1 MKFKLTFFFILLN
14 YLCFSQSLETLKADC
29 VKMYESTYNMEFEKI
44 LDYTHPKVF
53 EIADRETMLTI
64 LDETFQN
71 DQLRIRLV
79 HPKTTFT
86 FSEVKEIDG
95 KKICVVEYPQAM
107 RMIFENPLSE
117 EEKNSIEKSL
127 KTTMTSKKVT
137 FEKDRNAFYIDG
149 KDIMIAVSEE
159 ATQNQWKLI
168 NYDKNQPQLLN
179 MVLGENVVKQLGL
192 Q

>member
-1 MKFKLTFFFILLN
+1 MKLRLTVLFLLIN
-14 YLCFSQSLETLKADC
+14 YLCFSQSLEILKADC
-29 VKMYESTYNMEFEKI
+29 EKMYEATYNMDFEKI

-86 FSEVKEIDG
+86 FSEVKEING

-117 EEKNSIEKSL
+117 EEKNSIEESL
-127 KTTMTSKKVT
+127 KTTMTFKKIT
-137 FEKDRNAFYIDG
+137 FEKNRNAFYIDG
-149 KDIMIAVSEE
+149 KDIMIAISEE
-159 ATQNQWKLI
+159 ATQNQWRLI
-168 NYDKNQPQLLN
+168 NYDKSQPQILN

>member
-1 MKFKLTFFFILLN
+1 MKSKLTFLFLLIN
-14 YLCFSQSLETLKADC
+14 YLSFSQSIETLKSDC
-29 VKMYESTYNMEFEKI
+29 AKMYDATYNMDFEKI

-53 EIADRETMLTI
+53 DIVDKETMLTV

-71 DQLRIRLV
+71 DKLRIRLV

-117 EEKNSIEKSL
+117 EEKNALEESL
-127 KTTMTSKKVT
+127 KTTMTSKKIT

-159 ATQNQWKLI
+159 ATQNKWKLI
-168 NYDKNQPQLLN
+168 NYDKSQPQLLN

>member
-1 MKFKLTFFFILLN
+1 MKSSLTVLFILIN
-14 YLCFSQSLETLKADC
+14 YLCFSQSIETLKSDC
-29 VKMYESTYNMEFEKI
+29 AKMYDATYNMEFEKI

-53 EIADRETMLTI
+53 EIVDRETMLTV

-86 FSEVKEIDG
+86 VLEVKEIDG
-95 KKICVVEYPQAM
+95 KRICVVEYPQAM
-107 RMIFENPLSE
+107 RMIFENPLSD
-117 EEKNSIEKSL
+117 EEKNSIEESL
-127 KTTMTSKKVT
+127 KTTMPSKKIT
-137 FEKDRNAFYIDG
+137 FEKNRNAFYIDG

-159 ATQNQWKLI
+159 STKNQWKLI

-179 MVLGENVVKQLGL
+179 MILGENVVKELGL

>member
-1 MKFKLTFFFILLN
+1 MKFKLTFLFILLN

>member
-1 MKFKLTFFFILLN
+1 MKSKFPVLFLLIN
-14 YLCFSQSLETLKADC
+14 YLCFSQSIETLKSDC
-29 VKMYESTYNMEFEKI
+29 AEMYEATYNMEFEKI

-53 EIADRETMLTI
+53 EVADRETMLSI

-86 FSEVKEIDG
+86 FSEVKEIEG

-117 EEKNSIEKSL
+117 EKKNSIEESL
-127 KTTMTSKKVT
+127 KTTMTSKKIT

-159 ATQNQWKLI
+159 ATQNKWKLI
-168 NYDKNQPQLLN
+168 NYDKSQPQLLN
-179 MVLGENVVKQLGL
+179 MILGENVVKQLGL

>member
-1 MKFKLTFFFILLN
+1 MKSRLTVLFLLIN
-14 YLCFSQSLETLKADC
+14 YLCFSQSLEILKADC
-29 VKMYESTYNMEFEKI
+29 EKMYEATYNMDFEKI

-53 EIADRETMLTI
+53 DIVDKETMLTV

-71 DQLRIRLV
+71 DKLRIRLV

-117 EEKNSIEKSL
+117 EEKNSIEESL
-127 KTTMTSKKVT
+127 KTTMTSKKIT
-137 FEKDRNAFYIDG
+137 FEKNRNAFYIDG
-149 KDIMIAVSEE
+149 KDIMIAISEE
-159 ATQNQWKLI
+159 ATQNQWRLI
-168 NYDKNQPQLLN
+168 NYDKSQPQILN

>member
-1 MKFKLTFFFILLN
+1 MKFKLTFLFILLN

-29 VKMYESTYNMEFEKI
+29 AKMYESTYNMEFEKI

-127 KTTMTSKKVT
+127 KTTMTSKKIT

-168 NYDKNQPQLLN
+168 NYDKSQPQLLN
-179 MVLGENVVKQLGL
+179 MVLGENIVKQLGL

>member
-1 MKFKLTFFFILLN
+1 MKSKLIILFLLIS
-14 YLCFSQSLETLKADC
+14 YLCISQSIETLKSDC
-29 VKMYESTYNMEFEKI
+29 ATMYESTYNMEFEKI

-86 FSEVKEIDG
+86 FSEVKEIEG

-107 RMIFENPLSE
+107 RMIYENPLSE
-117 EEKNSIEKSL
+117 EEKNSIEESL
-127 KTTMTSKKVT
+127 KTTMASKKIT

-159 ATQNQWKLI
+159 ATQNKWKLI

-179 MVLGENVVKQLGL
+179 IILGENVVKQLGL

>member
-1 MKFKLTFFFILLN
+1 MKFKLTFLFLLIN
-14 YLCFSQSLETLKADC
+14 YLCISQSLETLKSDC

-86 FSEVKEIDG
+86 FSEVKEIEG
-95 KKICVVEYPQAM
+95 KKICVIEYPQAM

-117 EEKNSIEKSL
+117 EEKNSIEESL
-127 KTTMTSKKVT
+127 KTTMTSKKIT

-159 ATQNQWKLI
+159 ATQNKWKLI
-168 NYDKNQPQLLN
+168 NYDKSQPQLLN

>member
-1 MKFKLTFFFILLN
+1 MKSKLIILFLLIS
-14 YLCFSQSLETLKADC
+14 YLCISQSIETLKSDC
-29 VKMYESTYNMEFEKI
+29 ATMYESTYNMEFEKI

-86 FSEVKEIDG
+86 FSEVKEIEG

-107 RMIFENPLSE
+107 RMIYENPLSE
-117 EEKNSIEKSL
+117 EEKSSIEESL
-127 KTTMTSKKVT
+127 KTTMTSKKIT

-159 ATQNQWKLI
+159 ATQNKWKLI

-179 MVLGENVVKQLGL
+179 MILGENVVKQLGL